1 MSTVPEVLV
10 ARHSDLKV
18 LVISIVSN
26 KCFPIEAI
34 KETTVEDVIAIAIG
48 AEPKMRLII
57 KEMLKIA

>member
-10 ARHSDLKV
+10 ARHSELQTM
-18 LVISIVSN
+18 VISIISN

-34 KETTVEDVIAIAIG
+34 KETTVEDVIAVAVK

-57 KEMLKIA
+57 KELLKG